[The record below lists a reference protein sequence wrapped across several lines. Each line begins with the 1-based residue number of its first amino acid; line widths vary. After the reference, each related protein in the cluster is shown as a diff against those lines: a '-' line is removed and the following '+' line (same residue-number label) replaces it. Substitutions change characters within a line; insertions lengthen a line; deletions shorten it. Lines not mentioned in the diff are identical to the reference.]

1 MELFLGIATIIGG
14 ISGYIAL
21 VIALLQEHRIGR
33 PRLKVYR
40 KEPVDEYSYGY
51 RYGIFCTL
59 VITCG
64 QVGTSIEDFLCKVIL
79 RNNVVE
85 CHPVDIQVIS
95 PELPNRSNRTTSGFR
110 IEPYGCVTVT
120 IGFIP
125 ELALPIGEKIIA
137 YVQCKYVPGKKTKE
151 IQIPIILESIQ

>member
-21 VIALLQEHRIGR
+21 VIALLQERRIGR
-33 PRLKVYR
+33 PRLRVYR

-51 RYGIFCTL
+51 RHGIFCTL
-59 VITCG
+59 VITCN
-64 QVGTSIEDFLCKVIL
+64 QVGTSIEDFFCKVMF
-79 RNNVVE
+79 RENVVE
-85 CHPVDIQVIS
+85 CHPVDIQIIS
-95 PELPNRSNRTTSGFR
+95 PELPNRSTSGLQ

-125 ELALPIGEKIIA
+125 ELILPIGEKIIA
-137 YVQCKYVPGKKTKE
+137 HVHCKYVPGRKTKE
-151 IQIPIILESIQ
+151 VQIPIIIESMR